1 MDLYLQQLAELE
13 LLFSDVRAGGGAE
26 SQELEG
32 RMQLAEEMLRTILG
46 EALSLQ
52 GTTHLLPSDKSIC
65 AVTGEGFAACD
76 FLLSNEFLFSLP
88 LSLSPASDRSL
99 ESHVARM
106 KGQGSSSQSRL
117 DGIKATVERLRSL
130 GGQYERQ
137 VQDTRQLLER
147 ARLDLDRSGATLR
160 RVVRASL
167 CNAFL
172 V

>member
-13 LLFSDVRAGGGAE
+13 LLFSEVRAGGGAE

-32 RMQLAEEMLRTILG
+32 RMQLAEEMLRTTLG

-52 GTTHLLPSDKSIC
+52 GTTHLLPSESIC
-65 AVTGEGFAACD
+65 AVSGEGFAACD